1 MSSDDFWPRLKS
13 GVHWFRYRQ
22 SSDTGQIYIGLPSHG
37 ILLPYSPL
45 LLRALD
51 LLEHEQAVHSCLE
64 IADRLQDPLFLRLLL
79 HQLLKNSLLEIRTS
93 LQPILKSL
101 SGIQRESYL
110 ARVKAEVALASWRSP
125 VDSLNVDRI
134 NVDRINVDRINVDPI
149 NMDPINEVLLRS
161 SFPILIFGRNRLSK
175 NLLLLLQASGFTRTQ
190 IINRTTAAPEMDA
203 GVGLGELCG
212 ISVTQADLGKSF
224 AELHRTI
231 IQRSALSATGQES
244 GVGVAAEAKIS
255 TPALIIAAQSVSW
268 DLLDRW
274 ANDGTPYLQVADIE
288 GPHISIGPLV
298 IPGRSPCVRCLS
310 ITRAKKNPH
319 LGAHAMVRSFIEP
332 PEIPVSA
339 IAYIAGLLSLEI
351 STFALTG
358 ASNLLERTITINLHN
373 PSEVISRFWTIES
386 ECGCA

>member
-149 NMDPINEVLLRS
+149 NEVLLRS

-190 IINRTTAAPEMDA
+190 IINHTTAAPEMDA

-319 LGAHAMVRSFIEP
+319 LGAHAMARSFHQP

-339 IAYIAGLLSLEI
+339 IAYISGLLSLEV
-351 STFALTG
+351 STYALTG
-358 ASNLLERTITINLHN
+358 ASNLLERTLTFDLHN
-373 PSEVISRFWTIES
+373 PSEITSRFWTS
-386 ECGCA
+386 QGECGCLNSL